1 MRSLLLS
8 HQSKMTDNPPLD
20 LARRYVEQTSRNIFL
35 SGKAGTGKTTF
46 LKSLNGTLD
55 KRYVVLA
62 PTGIAALNAE
72 GQTIHSFLQLS
83 FDPYVPG
90 MRLERKQFRK
100 AKLDLI
106 RSLDLIIID
115 EISMVRADVLD
126 QIDLVLRRIRPRYKM
141 LPFGGVQ
148 MLLIGDLSQLPPVA
162 TNAEWELLSQ
172 FYKTPYFFSSQ
183 AWNESNFHSIN
194 LEHIYRQTDREFIEL
209 LNCVREN
216 RITSQVCA
224 KLNARYEKDI
234 LEKENEGYVI
244 LCTHNY
250 QAKQINAK
258 RLGELESESHF
269 YECEISGDFDAKSYP
284 TDEVLELKEGAQVM
298 FLKNDYS
305 QPAQSRRYFN
315 GSIGHV
321 VHLSDTK
328 VVVRLKNS
336 DTEIEVEPYVWEK
349 YRYTMDKKTKEIEK
363 ELVGS
368 FKQYPLR
375 LAWAI
380 TVHKSQGLTFD
391 KAVIHADKSFTH
403 GQFYVA
409 LSRCRN
415 LEGLVLASPF
425 SSEAVI
431 TDVKVSD
438 FSQSQMENLA
448 SESTFQNDR
457 FEFYFR
463 CLEEAFDYEVL
474 NTRLL
479 ALGNWELVLKA
490 SCDKEVFEAYRILI
504 QAIKEDVIAVSRKFL
519 RQLRQLYHYPE
530 RIKVRCAKAKAYFS
544 EKMPLFFAL
553 LNAWDAADW
562 EEEGEKEGLED
573 EILQTGMEIEMK
585 CRLLDCLEG
594 EDFSVKDFLSIKNKA
609 AAEGE
614 KICWQHYKDFVRKT
628 EKQNGKAAD
637 QTPEKSDETAEPAS
651 QSPQSEGETPKK
663 TLGELELD
671 DLYQALKTWRRQK
684 AAEEKLPAYCIL
696 SQNALVGIVNTR
708 PKTLDDLLA
717 VKGVGNKILEKYGE
731 ELLTLISEH

>member
-1 MRSLLLS
+1 M
-8 HQSKMTDNPPLD
+8 
-20 LARRYVEQTSRNIFL
+20 ARRYVEQTNRNIFL

-100 AKLDLI
+100 SKLDLI

-126 QIDLVLRRIRPRYKM
+126 QIDLVLRRIRPRYKT

-315 GSIGHV
+315 GSIGQV

-349 YRYTMDKKTKEIEK
+349 YRYTMDKRTKEIEK

-409 LSRCRN
+409 LSRCRS

-431 TDVKVSD
+431 TDGKVSD

-463 CLEEAFDYEVL
+463 CLEEAFDYEAL

-479 ALGNWELVLKA
+479 GLGNWELVLKA

-519 RQLRQLYHYPE
+519 RQLRQLYHEPE

-585 CRLLDCLEG
+585 CRLLDCLDEK
-594 EDFSVKDFLSIKNKA
+594 DFSLKDFLSIKNKA

-637 QTPEKSDETAEPAS
+637 QTPESTTQK
-651 QSPQSEGETPKK
+651 PKDTGRTTRQMNK
-663 TLGELELD
+663 ELELD
-671 DLYQALKTWRRQK
+671 DLFQALKKWRRQK
-684 AAEEKLPAYCIL
+684 ASEEGVAAFQIMWQSVLI
-696 SQNALVGIVNTR
+696 GIVQAR
-708 PKTLDDLLA
+708 PKTREELLA
-717 VKGVGNKILEKYGE
+717 VKGVGPKTIEKYGE
-731 ELLTLISEH
+731 ELLSLISKH